1 MARISRFLNLLFRA
15 RIALLTGFF
24 VLVVGFL
31 DDRSFYHLF
40 LLMQENSSL
49 RQEIAA
55 YESQYAADAQA
66 LRMLATSQEAVEKVA
81 RVNLLM
87 KTANEDIYVVV
98 EE

>member
-1 MARISRFLNLLFRA
+1 MARITHFLNVLFRA

-31 DDRSFYHLF
+31 DDRSFYHVL
-40 LLMQENSSL
+40 LLMHENSEL
-49 RQEIAA
+49 RQEIAT
-55 YESQYAADAQA
+55 YEAQYAADAQA
-66 LRMLATSQEAVEKVA
+66 LRLLETSQEAVEKVA

-87 KTANEDIYVVV
+87 KTANEDVYVVV